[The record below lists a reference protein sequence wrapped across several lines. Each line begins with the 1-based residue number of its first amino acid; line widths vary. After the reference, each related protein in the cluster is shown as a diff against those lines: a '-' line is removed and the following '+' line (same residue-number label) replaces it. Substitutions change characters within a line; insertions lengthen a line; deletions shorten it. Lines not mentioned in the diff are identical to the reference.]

1 MEARAASPSYS
12 STAAEVPV
20 SNDGVAK
27 LMRRVDSLTA
37 TSRASRRCGIAT
49 TPSTQLNFRNHTEAR
64 TWGGFDTLPVPA
76 YWRVAAST
84 SSLDIVVVSTT
95 LHFDM
100 NLE

>member
-1 MEARAASPSYS
+1 M
-12 STAAEVPV
+12 

-27 LMRRVDSLTA
+27 LSPFTHETCRLPDGHVE
-37 TSRASRRCGIAT
+37 GVAT
-49 TPSTQLNFRNHTEAR
+49 TPSTQLKFRNHTEAR

-84 SSLDIVVVSTT
+84 SSFDMVVVSTT

>member
-1 MEARAASPSYS
+1 MAPSK
-12 STAAEVPV
+12 AFEGGAGGFAVV
-20 SNDGVAK
+20 FFDGSGGACVERWCHETYR
-27 LMRRVDSLTA
+27 LPDGHVE
-37 TSRASRRCGIAT
+37 
-49 TPSTQLNFRNHTEAR
+49 TPSTQLKFRNHTESR

>member
-1 MEARAASPSYS
+1 MSSSGTSGALASFLSFLSCAGTDAVARRLP
-12 STAAEVPV
+12 
-20 SNDGVAK
+20 DGHVE
-27 LMRRVDSLTA
+27 
-37 TSRASRRCGIAT
+37 
-49 TPSTQLNFRNHTEAR
+49 TPSTQLKFRNHTEAR

>member
-1 MEARAASPSYS
+1 M
-12 STAAEVPV
+12 

-27 LMRRVDSLTA
+27 LPPCTREARGLSDDHGE
-37 TSRASRRCGIAT
+37 GIAAVRHRDDAVDAT
-49 TPSTQLNFRNHTEAR
+49 DAESR

-95 LHFDM
+95 LHLDI

>member
-1 MEARAASPSYS
+1 MQRHGRLCR
-12 STAAEVPV
+12 TMV
-20 SNDGVAK
+20 SRNCLRS

-49 TPSTQLNFRNHTEAR
+49 TPSTQLKFGNHTEAR

-100 NLE
+100 NRE

>member
-1 MEARAASPSYS
+1 M
-12 STAAEVPV
+12 

-27 LMRRVDSLTA
+27 LSPFTHEARRLPDGHVE
-37 TSRASRRCGIAT
+37 
-49 TPSTQLNFRNHTEAR
+49 TPSTQLKFRNHTESR

-84 SSLDIVVVSTT
+84 SSFDMVVVSTT